1 MSSWTTVQVSLK
13 DFKMFHRLLSGWLS
27 LCFLLSVAVIAD
39 DSAAHNA
46 VLGNDRGALIRALD
60 DGADVNFRG
69 AQGSTLLM
77 LAAGRGLD
85 DIASLLVERG
95 ADVFVLDSQM
105 GVTPLHRAAQS
116 GSVAILELLLSKGAY
131 IDDQSGVN
139 GHTPLIDAA
148 FYKRYEAFEYLLRRD
163 ANTELRNT
171 LGLNVSDWASRQ
183 KDSRLLDLIE
193 QQGERDEKR
202 LAEQKLLQAVR
213 DADLAKAIQILDEN
227 PSYDVNEVGKDGM
240 TPLLVASRAGLTD
253 IVRQL
258 LAHGA
263 DPNIVD
269 KMMKATPAH
278 KAGFFGHAKILQE
291 LCKAGAN
298 IDAQGPYNGYTALHD
313 AVLNS
318 HIEAAQV
325 LIDFGA
331 STNIEGL
338 DGKSPRSLAFQLGIA
353 DKLRWSRP

>member
-1 MSSWTTVQVSLK
+1 MSFRHLTRLISLCY
-13 DFKMFHRLLSGWLS
+13 LLSQGVNADENTAARD
-27 LCFLLSVAVIAD
+27 SV
-39 DSAAHNA
+39 
-46 VLGNDRGALIRALD
+46 LRGDRASLIRSLD
-60 DGADVNFRG
+60 SGAAVDSRD

-85 DIASLLVERG
+85 EIATLLVERG

-116 GSVAILELLLSKGAY
+116 GSVPILKLLLAKGAY

-139 GHTPLIDAA
+139 GHTPLLDAA
-148 FYKRYEAFEYLLRRD
+148 FYKRYEAFEYLLRQD

-171 LGLNVSDWASRQ
+171 LGLNVEDWARRQ
-183 KDSRLLDLIE
+183 NDSRLLELVQE
-193 QQGERDEKR
+193 QSDRDQKR
-202 LAEQKLLQAVR
+202 LAEQKLLQAVKQS
-213 DADLAKAIQILDEN
+213 DLEKARAILSS
-227 PSYDVNEVGKDGM
+227 PSYNANEVGKDGM
-240 TPLLVASRAGLTD
+240 TPLLIASQAGHTEMVEL
-253 IVRQL
+253 L

-263 DPNIVD
+263 NPNIVD

-278 KAGFFGHAKILQE
+278 KAGFFGHAKVLQA
-291 LCKAGAN
+291 LCKAGVA

-318 HIEAAQV
+318 HIEASQV

-331 STNIEGL
+331 STSIEGL
-338 DGKSPRSLAFQLGIA
+338 DGKSPRSLAEEVGIV
-353 DKLRWSRP
+353 DKLRWSQASGK